1 LSNQSRERRRFT
13 LAGLFLVLLPGLRAT
28 MGFLSNHHMFL
39 ATMALRLERINRE
52 NARRGKKAARLDD
65 MFG

>member
-1 LSNQSRERRRFT
+1 
-13 LAGLFLVLLPGLRAT
+13 